1 MRKTTGEHRSRLRA
15 AIAVFVLAAAVLSA
29 GHLTGCKNSSA
40 DSGPETVK
48 VVLEDG
54 TPLEKRLNELESAI
68 AKQEGTSGGD
78 CSGLKENIA
87 TSNDELIKEMQKLFK
102 NNSLMNIRP
111 NYPPIQ
117 HFDISEMPSKGSK
130 DAVVTIL
137 EFSDFQCPYCARM
150 ALYLD
155 SLVKKNPDKIRLVF
169 VDRILVGEYRDG
181 FPFHPYAMTA
191 HEAAAEAKSQGK
203 FWEMYTYIFENQKK
217 VFPGGRPQSEED
229 LEEKNAEVRETLIKA
244 AGELGL
250 DKKAMRKAL
259 ENHTH
264 REALEATNKLVRQ
277 MDINST
283 PTVWTSGFFHTK
295 NPTEVLEMI
304 NNATVLE

>member
-1 MRKTTGEHRSRLRA
+1 MRKTTGEHSSRLRA
-15 AIAVFVLAAAVLSA
+15 TIALFVLAAAVLFA
-29 GHLTGCKNSSA
+29 GCFTGCKNSSA
-40 DSGPETVK
+40 DSGPEAVK

-54 TPLEKRLNELESAI
+54 TPLEKRLTKLENSI
-68 AKQEGTSGGD
+68 AKLEGASGGD
-78 CSGLKENIA
+78 CSDLKENIDN
-87 TSNDELIKEMQKLFK
+87 SNDKLIEEVQKLFK

-117 HFDISEMPSKGSK
+117 HFDMSEMPSKGSK
-130 DAVVTIL
+130 DPVVTIL
-137 EFSDFQCPYCARM
+137 EFSDFQCPYCAKM

-155 SLVKKNPDKIRLVF
+155 SLVEKNPEKIRLVF
-169 VDRILVGEYRDG
+169 VDRILVGKYRDG

-191 HEAAAEAKSQGK
+191 HEAAAEAKAQGE
-203 FWEMYTYIFENQKK
+203 FWKMYKYIFENQKK
-217 VFPGGRPQSEED
+217 VFPGGRPKSEED
-229 LEEKNAEVRETLIKA
+229 LKEKNKELRERLIEA

-250 DKKAMRKAL
+250 DKSAMRKAL

-264 REALEATNKLVRQ
+264 REALEATNKIVRE